1 MKLRN
6 SYQKRLLAGG
16 AFAGVAFVGGAALA
30 APCPTNVPNPVY
42 GSGGSAVTA
51 TIKALA
57 AKVASLRTSV
67 VEGVEIAELDETLV
81 PNPDERTTIFYAD
94 PSACTGYNYF
104 VKPQATPTQRTFRY
118 WNDQGA
124 WSTCEADESAI
135 QFAHMGNTPALCPD
149 AAEIP
154 PGFAKFIAPVQIV
167 SFITD
172 VASSF
177 DSISAEAAYYLF
189 KFGAG
194 TAGRTVTPWTVL
206 GTNQLPAVVSR
217 SATSF
222 VHQIIAQSIGLSPFS
237 FISGKVQSTNEG
249 TANDVSLWS
258 NPDQSLGYVSGS
270 AVEDNAAII
279 KGLAYQHFDQE
290 CAYLPDSS
298 RSRKDRLNVRTG
310 QYYLWTPAWVYVRVD
325 EGGAPSDPNAA
336 KIVGWFDGSLEGP
349 NGLDLQQT
357 IVEKGDIPL
366 CAMRAIR
373 PGGDLS
379 PIQSY
384 LPERPCNGYFEQIS
398 AGSTDYQAC
407 EIDSECTGESQK
419 CLYGFCED
427 VYLAP

>member
-1 MKLRN
+1 MKRKTA
-6 SYQKRLLAGG
+6 YQKPILATAAFALLALRGG
-16 AFAGVAFVGGAALA
+16 PALA
-30 APCPTNVPNPVY
+30 APCPTDVPNPVY

-57 AKVASLRTSV
+57 AKVASLRTSLV
-67 VEGVEIAELDETLV
+67 DGVEVAELDETLV
-81 PNPDERTTIFYAD
+81 PNPDERATIFYAD

-124 WSTCEADESAI
+124 WSTCEADESVI

-154 PGFAKFIAPVQIV
+154 AGFGKFIAPVQIV

-172 VASSF
+172 VASSY
-177 DSISAEAAYYLF
+177 DSISAEAAYYLY

-194 TAGRTVTPWTVL
+194 ASGRLVTPWTAP
-206 GTNQLPAVVSR
+206 GTGVVRR

-222 VHQIIAQSIGLSPFS
+222 VHQIIAQSIGVSPFS
-237 FISGKVQSTNEG
+237 FIAGNTVALTTNEA
-249 TANDVSLWS
+249 TAAAVGAWA
-258 NPDQSLGYVSGS
+258 NPDESLGYVSGS
-270 AVEDNAAII
+270 AVEENASII

-325 EGGAPSDPNAA
+325 ESGAPSDPLAA
-336 KIVGWFDGSLEGP
+336 KIVGWFDGSVEGP

-357 IVEKGDIPL
+357 IIEKGDIPL

-384 LPERPCNGYFEQIS
+384 LPEKPCNGYFEQIS